1 MQFPSFD
8 LERYL
13 DRYEFKA
20 PYLLCCSDCESL
32 SVGNL
37 LAREPGSEKRFLDLG
52 LGYTESPGDPELRAL
67 AADLH
72 GERDADRALLFA
84 GAEEGIYSFMHVLLE
99 PGDEVVVQWPCYQSL
114 FQIAENIG
122 CRVRKWPVSFA
133 GEWRADIDQLR
144 ELTNSKTRL
153 VVINNPHNPTGA
165 LMDSSQM
172 REVVFICEK
181 HGAYLFSDEVYRGLE
196 HEVAPL
202 PAAAAVYDRGVSLG
216 VMSKTYGLAGLRI
229 GWAVS
234 RDKHL
239 LGRMQ
244 AFKDYTSICNSAPSE
259 FLAKVALKNAGAI
272 AERNL
277 EIIRSN
283 LALLKDF
290 FARHEDL
297 FEWLPPSAGPIA
309 FPRLV
314 SGDSDSFCRD
324 LVQETGVLLLPG
336 SVYGREYAAHFRIG
350 FGRANMPECLEVL
363 ERYRRM

>member
-32 SVGNL
+32 SIGNL
-37 LAREPGSEKRFLDLG
+37 LAREPGSEKRFLELN

-67 AADLH
+67 AANLH
-72 GERDADRALLFA
+72 GESDPDRALLFA
-84 GAEEGIYSFMHVLLE
+84 GAEEGIYNFMHVLLE

-122 CRVRKWPVSFA
+122 CRVKKWPVSFA

-144 ELTNSKTRL
+144 DMTGSKTRL

-165 LMDSSQM
+165 LMHPSQL
-172 REVVFICEK
+172 REVVSICEK
-181 HGAYLFSDEVYRGLE
+181 HGAHLFSDEVYRGLE
-196 HEVAPL
+196 HEQAPL
-202 PAAAAVYDRGVSLG
+202 PAAAAIYERGVSLG

-229 GWAVS
+229 GWVVS
-234 RDKHL
+234 RDKDL

-244 AFKDYTSICNSAPSE
+244 SFKDYTSICNSAPSE
-259 FLAKVALKNAGAI
+259 FLARVALKNAGAI

-283 LALLKDF
+283 LGLLKDF

-297 FEWLPPSAGPIA
+297 FEWLPPRAGPIA

-314 SGDSDSFCRD
+314 SGEADSFCRK
-324 LVQETGVLLLPG
+324 LVQEAGVLLLPG
-336 SVYGREYAAHFRIG
+336 SVYGREYANHLRIG

-363 ERYRRM
+363 EKYLG